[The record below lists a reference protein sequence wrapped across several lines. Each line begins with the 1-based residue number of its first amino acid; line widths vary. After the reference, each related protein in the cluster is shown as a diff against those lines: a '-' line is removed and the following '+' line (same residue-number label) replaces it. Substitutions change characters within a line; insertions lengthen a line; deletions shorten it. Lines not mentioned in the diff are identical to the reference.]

1 MDIDWSGIKAMQRS
15 IYDQVDAKLR
25 ELQVGESLAMRVE
38 HPPLFASQAGFTLVL
53 RVVKPGEIVD
63 GGPWTIYGPME
74 EHHRRTLEGS
84 PPTRVV
90 DIVRESKDWDDKRFS
105 WTSGGEVQS

>member
-15 IYDQVDAKLR
+15 IYDQVEAKLC
-25 ELQVGESLAMRVE
+25 ELQVGESLAMRIE
-38 HPPLFASQAGFTLVL
+38 HPPLFSVQAGLTLVL

-74 EHHRRTLEGS
+74 EHHRRTLEGL

-90 DIVRESKDWDDKRFS
+90 DVVSSEDWGDKRFAWADWS
-105 WTSGGEVQS
+105 DVG